1 MEAFYYFKEKHL
13 PYIVIYTKNVNIW
26 WTWSFYWNDISFMI
40 AFFKICK
47 GTNTVWTKV
56 YLFPDYLKE
65 SYCSNFFI
73 NIFPTKDRKPCQVC
87 KLFILVWMRSE
98 RIQTDTY
105 IWSRWEN
112 NRRGCQNQMQMKADI
127 CTPSFLCIFNL
138 YFFIKLWFP
147 FRFSECQSFLNFFFL
162 TLHKKFL

>member
-13 PYIVIYTKNVNIW
+13 PDIVIYTKNVNIW

-40 AFFKICK
+40 AFLKNAKGQTQCGLRYICFL
-47 GTNTVWTKV
+47 TI
-56 YLFPDYLKE
+56 LK
-65 SYCSNFFI
+65 NLIVVTFFI

-127 CTPSFLCIFNL
+127 CTPSFYVFST
-138 YFFIKLWFP
+138 FISLSNFDFHSGFP
-147 FRFSECQSFLNFFFL
+147 SVKVFWIFFFL